1 MDSITDVFL
10 PRKPPGGI
18 FFTKQNQNKA
28 YLMKNKIL
36 NDSRQCKIHRQI
48 KMFILHYQVRTLHF
62 LHHPI
67 FLLTL

>member
-10 PRKPPGGI
+10 LRKPPGGI
-18 FFTKQNQNKA
+18 FLTKQNQNKA

-36 NDSRQCKIHRQI
+36 NDSGQCKIHRQI

-62 LHHPI
+62 YIILYSY
-67 FLLTL
+67 